1 MAYAYLFKYI
11 IIGDTGK
18 RGEPGAG
25 GASAGPCSP
34 FPFPQCWRRRRGGC
48 ARGGGSPPL
57 RPAPPEASAR
67 RSASGPAAVSG
78 ALAALPAA
86 SGGPGSGCHRG
97 ARALTLPPPAG
108 GPRGL
113 PCRAV
118 PSVRA
123 AAVPAPVAGA
133 ERPVKVSQRSVGG
146 KRKTSSLFRFT
157 RFLFF

>member
-57 RPAPPEASAR
+57 RPAPPGASAR

-113 PCRAV
+113 PFRAV
-118 PSVRA
+118 PCLPCGPRRCRPRLRVLNGPLRCHSVLSE
-123 AAVPAPVAGA
+123 GN
-133 ERPVKVSQRSVGG
+133 G
-146 KRKTSSLFRFT
+146 KPH
-157 RFLFF
+157 LFFD